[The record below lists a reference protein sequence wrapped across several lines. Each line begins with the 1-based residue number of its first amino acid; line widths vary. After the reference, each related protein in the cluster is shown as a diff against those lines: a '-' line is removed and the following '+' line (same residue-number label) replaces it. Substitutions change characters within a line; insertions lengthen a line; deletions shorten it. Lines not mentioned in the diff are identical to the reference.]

1 MASPHAFVLRSA
13 LLAAALSMVPGA
25 ALAGPVSLALV
36 PMPREVDLRTGAAA
50 LGPEWVVSSTG
61 ADDGEAARLLA
72 GEAASCYRW
81 TWRFVG
87 AGNRPRAIELR
98 AITPPADAPALFA
111 EQGYTLD
118 ITRERMVISGATAQ
132 GRLYGVQTL
141 RQLMRAH
148 PDGAIPC
155 LRIRDY
161 PAMAWR
167 GVSDDISR
175 GQVSTVADFKDIIRQ
190 LAYYKLNLYQLYI
203 EDMFLFEASRTS
215 GEQRGA
221 LTGSELAQ
229 LVEEGRR
236 NHVVVSP
243 IFETLAHQERLLDL
257 EEHRRFA
264 ADDATGSGPGAW
276 EPLRS
281 AARSLFRRLVPQR
294 ADETAAPA
302 AFSAHD
308 PRALRFVQ
316 SLVDEIAV
324 VTRGPF
330 FHIGGDEWQPPAA
343 TGASTAASVSGV
355 RAYGRYLGSLARH
368 LEDHYGCRAMVYG
381 DVILERPDA
390 ARDLPRDVVVVDW
403 HYDPQDSFPSL
414 GRLEREGFRDVIVSP
429 GLWTWRTFYPNYAR
443 AFRNVAAFAQAGKRE
458 GAIGCVTA
466 AWGDGGAENLRENNW
481 AGYAFSAAAAWEPGV
496 PSEQQF
502 LRRFVAAH
510 YGIDSPALSR
520 AERLLGWQEFERI
533 GWAGRLYHRALP
545 IRPRRESTVRRMVAL
560 EADMLEA
567 EQDLD
572 ASEAGVRFHRDHLAA
587 ARHCARRYRYVAER
601 ELALDGAGRMLEGRT
616 AAQLTPAERER
627 MALGLDRL
635 AATSDSLQ
643 AEFARLWVTHN
654 RPEGLEPNARRM
666 AKQGA
671 MLRRLSALARLGR
684 LEVDRTYS
692 DMQALGVVDDEP
704 QPEGARP

>member
-1 MASPHAFVLRSA
+1 MASFHAFAARGA

-25 ALAGPVSLALV
+25 ALAGPLALALV
-36 PMPREVDLRTGAAA
+36 PMPREVVVRAGGAA
-50 LGPEWVVSSTG
+50 LGPEWVVSSAG

-72 GEAASCYRW
+72 GEAASGHRW
-81 TWRFVG
+81 TWQVVV
-87 AGNRPRAIELR
+87 AGNRRRTIELR
-98 AITPPADAPALFA
+98 AIAPPAEAPALLA

-118 ITRERMVISGATAQ
+118 ITGERIVIAGATSQ
-132 GRLYGVQTL
+132 GRFYGVQTL

-148 PDGAIPC
+148 PDGVIPC
-155 LRIRDY
+155 LRIRDW

-175 GQVSTVADFKDIIRQ
+175 GQVSTVADFKDILRQ

-203 EDMFLFEASRTS
+203 EDMFRFEASRTR

-243 IFETLAHQERLLDL
+243 IFETLAHQERLLSL

-264 ADDATGSGPGAW
+264 ADGATGSGW
-276 EPLRS
+276 EPLGR
-281 AARSLFRRLVPQR
+281 AARNLFRRLVPQS
-294 ADETAAPA
+294 ADETVAPA

-330 FHIGGDEWQPPAA
+330 FHIGGDEWQAPAA
-343 TGASTAASVSGV
+343 TGAAAASSASGV

-381 DVILERPDA
+381 DVILEHPEA
-390 ARDLPRDVVVVDW
+390 ARDLPREIVVVDW

-414 GRLEREGFRDVIVSP
+414 GRLECLGFHDVIVSP

-443 AFRNVAAFAQAGKRE
+443 AFRNIAAAAQAGKRA
-458 GAIGCVTA
+458 GGMGCVTA
-466 AWGDGGAENLRENNW
+466 AWGDDGAENLRENNW

-496 PSEQQF
+496 PSEEPF
-502 LRRFVAAH
+502 LRRFVTVH
-510 YGIDSPALSR
+510 YGTDAPALSR
-520 AERLLGWQEFERI
+520 AERLLGWQEFERV
-533 GWAGRLYHRALP
+533 GWAGRLYHRAP
-545 IRPRRESTVRRMVAL
+545 AIRPRPESTVRRMVAL

-567 EQDLD
+567 GRDLD
-572 ASEAGVRFHRDHLAA
+572 ASEAAVRFDRGHLAT

-601 ELALDGAGRMLEGRT
+601 ELALDRAGRILEGRT

-627 MALGLDRL
+627 VALDLDRL
-635 AATSDSLQ
+635 AATADSLR
-643 AEFARLWVTHN
+643 AEFGRLWVIHN
-654 RPEGLEPNARRM
+654 RPEGLELNERRM

-671 MLRRLSALARLGR
+671 MLRRLSHLARGGR
-684 LEVDRTYS
+684 LEVDHTYS
-692 DMQALGVVDDEP
+692 DMQALGPASDP
-704 QPEGARP
+704 P

>member
-1 MASPHAFVLRSA
+1 MASFHAFAPRGA
-13 LLAAALSMVPGA
+13 LLAAALSMVTGT
-25 ALAGPVSLALV
+25 ALAGPVALALV
-36 PMPREVDLRTGAAA
+36 PMPREVVLRAGGAA

-72 GEAASCYRW
+72 GEAASDYRW
-81 TWRFVG
+81 TWRVVA
-87 AGNRPRAIELR
+87 AGNRPRTIELR
-98 AITPPADAPALFA
+98 AIAPPGDAPALFA

-118 ITRERMVISGATAQ
+118 ITGERIVISGATAQ
-132 GRLYGVQTL
+132 GRFYGAQTL

-148 PDGAIPC
+148 PDGVLPC
-155 LRIRDY
+155 LRIRDW

-175 GQVSTVADFKDIIRQ
+175 GQVSTLADFKDIIRQ
-190 LAYYKLNLYQLYI
+190 LACYKVNLYQLYI
-203 EDMFLFEASRTS
+203 EDMFRFEASRTS

-221 LTGSELAQ
+221 LTGNELAQ

-243 IFETLAHQERLLDL
+243 IFETLAHQERLLSL

-264 ADDATGSGPGAW
+264 ADDATGSGW
-276 EPLRS
+276 EPLRR
-281 AARSLFRRLVPQR
+281 AAHNLFSRLVPLS
-294 ADETAAPA
+294 ADEAAAPA
-302 AFSAHD
+302 AFSADD

-330 FHIGGDEWQPPAA
+330 FHIGGDEWQAPAA
-343 TGASTAASVSGV
+343 TGAAAASSAGGV

-381 DVILERPDA
+381 DVILEHPDA
-390 ARDLPRDVVVVDW
+390 ARDLPREVVVVDW
-403 HYDPQDSFPSL
+403 HYDPQDSFQSL
-414 GRLEREGFRDVIVSP
+414 GRLERLGFRDVIVSP

-443 AFRNVAAFAQAGKRE
+443 AFRNVAAAAQAGKRA
-458 GAIGCVTA
+458 GAIGCITA

-496 PSEQQF
+496 PSEGPF
-502 LRRFVAAH
+502 LRRYVAVH
-510 YGIDSPALSR
+510 YGTDAPALSR
-520 AERLLGWQEFERI
+520 AERLLGWQEFERV

-545 IRPRRESTVRRMVAL
+545 IRPRPESTVQRMVAL

-572 ASEAGVRFHRDHLAA
+572 ATEAVVRFHGDQLGA
-587 ARHCARRYRYVAER
+587 ARHCARRYRYIAER
-601 ELALDGAGRMLEGRT
+601 ELALDAAGRILEGRT
-616 AAQLTPAERER
+616 AAQLSPAERER
-627 MALGLDRL
+627 MALDLDRL
-635 AATSDSLQ
+635 AAAADSLR
-643 AEFARLWVTHN
+643 AEFARLWVMHN
-654 RPEGLEPNARRM
+654 RPEGLEPNERRL

-684 LEVDRTYS
+684 LKVDHTYS
-692 DMQALGVVDDEP
+692 EMQALGSEP
-704 QPEGARP
+704 EDAGAEIIRP

>member
-1 MASPHAFVLRSA
+1 MAPAPAFLLRCA
-13 LLAAALSMVPGA
+13 LLAAALSVATGT
-25 ALAGPVSLALV
+25 ALAGPASLALV
-36 PMPREVDLRTGAAA
+36 PMPREVVFRTGGAA

-72 GEAASCYRW
+72 GEAASGYRW
-81 TWRFVG
+81 TWRVVV
-87 AGNRPRAIELR
+87 AGDRPRTIELR
-98 AITPPADAPALFA
+98 AIAPPADAPALFA

-118 ITRERMVISGATAQ
+118 ITGERMVISGATAQ

-190 LAYYKLNLYQLYI
+190 LAYYKVNLYQLYI
-203 EDMFLFEASRTS
+203 EDMFRFEASRTS
-215 GEQRGA
+215 GGQRGA

-243 IFETLAHQERLLDL
+243 IFETLAHQERLLSLD
-257 EEHRRFA
+257 EHRRFA
-264 ADDATGSGPGAW
+264 ADDATGSGW
-276 EPLRS
+276 EPLRR
-281 AARSLFRRLVPQR
+281 AARNLFRWLMPPR
-294 ADETAAPA
+294 AGETAAPA
-302 AFSAHD
+302 AFSADD

-330 FHIGGDEWQPPAA
+330 FHIGGDEWQAPAA
-343 TGASTAASVSGV
+343 TGAGGV

-381 DVILERPDA
+381 DVILEHSEA
-390 ARDLPRDVVVVDW
+390 ARDLPREVVVVDW

-458 GAIGCVTA
+458 GAIGCITA

-496 PSEQQF
+496 PPEEPF
-502 LRRFVAAH
+502 LRRFVAVH

-520 AERLLGWQEFERI
+520 AERLLGWQEFERV

-545 IRPRRESTVRRMVAL
+545 VRPRPDSTVQRMVAL
-560 EADMLEA
+560 KADMLEA

-572 ASEAGVRFHRDHLAA
+572 ASEAVVRFHQDHLAA
-587 ARHCARRYRYVAER
+587 ARHCARRYRYIAER
-601 ELALDGAGRMLEGRT
+601 ELALDGAGRILEGRT
-616 AAQLTPAERER
+616 AAQLSPAERER
-627 MALGLDRL
+627 MARDLNRL
-635 AATSDSLQ
+635 AATADSLR
-643 AEFARLWVTHN
+643 AEFGRLWVMHN
-654 RPEGLEPNARRM
+654 RPEGLELNAQRM

-671 MLRRLSALARLGR
+671 MLKRLSELARLGR
-684 LEVDRTYS
+684 LRVDRTYS
-692 DMQALGVVDDEP
+692 DMQALGAASDEP
-704 QPEGARP
+704 QPEGDRP